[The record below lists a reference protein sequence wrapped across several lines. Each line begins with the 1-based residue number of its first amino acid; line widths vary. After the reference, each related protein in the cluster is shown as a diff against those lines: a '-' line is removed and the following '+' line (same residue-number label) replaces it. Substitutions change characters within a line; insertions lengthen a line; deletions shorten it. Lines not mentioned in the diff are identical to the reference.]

1 MEPWTVSGNATLTA
15 DSLSSGSMSAS
26 AGDPTSART
35 TAALLVSGARS
46 LRRMTQRDL
55 ARASGVPQSTVAMIE
70 SGRRQPS
77 VQMLERL
84 LDAAGFRLD
93 ARLAN
98 TIRPSQLLQRFH
110 TEITDLL
117 ARYPVAQ
124 TWVFGSAARGDDRPD
139 SDLDLLV
146 ELEPGATVIDIIG
159 LDEELSA
166 MLGCPVDIVTT
177 TDTASNALLRRSV
190 DRHRKPLT
198 DAA

>member
-1 MEPWTVSGNATLTA
+1 
-15 DSLSSGSMSAS
+15 
-26 AGDPTSART
+26 
-35 TAALLVSGARS
+35 
-46 LRRMTQRDL
+46 MTQRDL

-77 VQMLERL
+77 VHMLERL

-93 ARLAN
+93 ARLTN
-98 TIRPSQLLQRFH
+98 TIRPSQLLRQFH
-110 TEITDLL
+110 TEIIDLL
-117 ARYPVAQ
+117 AHYPIAQ

-146 ELEPGATVIDIIG
+146 ELTPGATVIDIIG
-159 LDEELSA
+159 LDEQLSA
-166 MLGCPVDIVTT
+166 VLGCPVDILTT
-177 TDTASNALLRRSV
+177 TDTASNDLLRRSV